1 MVKSHF
7 WEVDQNDYIFIVMYI
22 QRVVDL
28 GRWQSMDSKQCCS
41 TFSSL
46 PWKVLISSLILAR
59 ALSRSMSKE
68 DVWVAEVFVA
78 LSSFLFFV
86 TLAAMRRMRR
96 RPMTEMVRTSRSRW
110 ESMAVA
116 AGDSG
121 APWDSVDE
129 GLVG

>member
-1 MVKSHF
+1 
-7 WEVDQNDYIFIVMYI
+7 
-22 QRVVDL
+22 
-28 GRWQSMDSKQCCS
+28 
-41 TFSSL
+41 
-46 PWKVLISSLILAR
+46 
-59 ALSRSMSKE
+59 MSQE
-68 DVWVAEVFVA
+68 DVWVADALVA
-78 LSSFLFFV
+78 ACTFLFFV

-96 RPMTEMVRTSRSRW
+96 RPMTERVRTSGSRW

>member
-1 MVKSHF
+1 
-7 WEVDQNDYIFIVMYI
+7 MYI

-59 ALSRSMSKE
+59 AMSRSMSQE

-96 RPMTEMVRTSRSRW
+96 RPMTEMVRTSRRRW